1 MSAGGEGNSLRVV
14 LAALAGNLL
23 IALSKF
29 FAAFMTGSVATLAEA
44 IHSVADTAN
53 QVLLVIGMRRA
64 ERPPTV
70 LHPFG
75 HAVESYFWPFMVSI
89 GIFLL
94 GGLFATYEGV
104 HGLYE
109 HLYGHAEENEA
120 SRFWSYAVLGTS
132 FAFESWS
139 FSVAYREF
147 KQMRGRRSF
156 RDTLMQA
163 KDPTIPVVLA
173 EDTAALVGLGIALL
187 AVGLS
192 DLTGWSGWDSVGSL
206 LIGVVLG
213 VVAYFLASRTHS
225 LLLGEAVTPEDDERI
240 KQLACSVDGVEKV
253 RQLLSYHLGPKT
265 VILALKVEFAGD
277 LDIREVEARIDGI
290 EEAIR
295 KELPHM
301 RYIFIEPDAHYS
313 LSHDAS
319 RPREHRK
326 EKRPRASEDA
336 ADERSPDDAPKTDA

>member
-1 MSAGGEGNSLRVV
+1 MSAGGSEGNSLKVV
-14 LAALAGNLL
+14 IAALAGNLL

-29 FAAFMTGSVATLAEA
+29 FAAFMSGSVATLAEA

-53 QVLLVIGMRRA
+53 QVLLIVGMRRA
-64 ERPPTV
+64 ERPPTL

-94 GGLFATYEGV
+94 GGMFALYEGI
-104 HGLYE
+104 HGLVELSAGHDLEAE
-109 HLYGHAEENEA
+109 HG

-147 KQMRGRRSF
+147 KQMQAGRSF
-156 RDTLMQA
+156 RVTLMQA

-173 EDTAALVGLGIALL
+173 EDTAALCGLAIALL

-192 DLTGWSGWDSVGSL
+192 DYTGWSGWDSVGSF
-206 LIGVVLG
+206 LIGILLAL
-213 VVAYFLASRTHS
+213 VAWFLAGRTHS
-225 LLLGEAVTPEDDERI
+225 LLLGEAVTADDESKI
-240 KQLACSVDGVEKV
+240 KALATGIEGVNEV

-265 VILALKVEFAGD
+265 VILALKVDFARG
-277 LDIREVEARIDGI
+277 LDIAGI
-290 EEAIR
+290 EERINGIERAIR
-295 KELPHM
+295 AELPHM
-301 RYIFIEPDAHYS
+301 RYIFVEPDATYRLS
-313 LSHDAS
+313 LDAD
-319 RPREHRK
+319 RPRE
-326 EKRPRASEDA
+326 
-336 ADERSPDDAPKTDA
+336 DEGAR